1 MLCTENC
8 PICGHL
14 WDHITLD
21 GLDTDRWTCVGSGFY
36 FGTPSNLGHPFS
48 LVSCPFSFILG
59 TFVKQVDVRG
69 HTILDLDGPF
79 RSQVIPDFSER
90 LRFSNLGRIS
100 SIVGR

>member
-1 MLCTENC
+1 MVYLLYYVHFNFDN
-8 PICGHL
+8 I
-14 WDHITLD
+14 
-21 GLDTDRWTCVGSGFY
+21 GSGFY

-79 RSQVIPDFSER
+79 RSQVIPDFSEQ